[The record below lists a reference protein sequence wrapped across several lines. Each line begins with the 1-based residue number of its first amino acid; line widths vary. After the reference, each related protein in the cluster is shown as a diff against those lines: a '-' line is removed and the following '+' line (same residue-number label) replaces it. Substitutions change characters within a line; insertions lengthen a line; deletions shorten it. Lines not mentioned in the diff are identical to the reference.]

1 MTTKKKSDDLTRSER
16 VVDHLAQQYAVERT
30 LREEIALLRESE
42 QQTRGELARVR
53 REHDDAANRRV
64 IERAADTRKIER
76 LERLV
81 RGLLT
86 ALNAAT
92 EEVAP
97 GLPFSPR

>member
-1 MTTKKKSDDLTRSER
+1 MTKKKSDDLTRSER

-42 QQTRGELARVR
+42 QQTREENAKLRLELSALR
-53 REHDDAANRRV
+53 REHEADRHANVRAAG
-64 IERAADTRKIER
+64 ADTRKIER

-92 EEVAP
+92 ED
-97 GLPFSPR
+97 FR